1 MTDNNSTKQKAMN
14 IGTYKP
20 YGNKYEN
27 TGFNLGTTNDT
38 ISENTHSF
46 IRLDTTSISPNA
58 DFDIET
64 KIDDQNII
72 NALNAKYDVAYG
84 NIRDPDGVVVD
95 EPLWILITHHTL
107 ELKIYPVI
115 FIQNSVLVVFI
126 K

>member
-1 MTDNNSTKQKAMN
+1 MAP
-14 IGTYKP
+14 IKP

-72 NALNAKYDVAYG
+72 DALNAKYDVAYG

-95 EPLWILITHHTL
+95 EPAWDSN
-107 ELKIYPVI
+107 YPPYVR
-115 FIQNSVLVVFI
+115 N
-126 K
+126 